1 MITNLKFI
9 IISINKVWLNL
20 KLQTQLI
27 LTAGAVISFSI
38 GSFMS
43 WTILEIQ
50 DANSINDRRIVRD
63 VSSLIGA
70 NVVSLINEKTQEGIL
85 PFFDRFY
92 QNSPTIRYII
102 FFSQPNNVYYGL
114 PFSYKDASDYKLLPN
129 IAQDRV
135 KTSLLYSSKTLQNQS
150 IKS

>member
-50 DANSINDRRIVRD
+50 DANSINDRRIVL
-63 VSSLIGA
+63 SLIH
-70 NVVSLINEKTQEGIL
+70 I
-85 PFFDRFY
+85 
-92 QNSPTIRYII
+92 
-102 FFSQPNNVYYGL
+102 
-114 PFSYKDASDYKLLPN
+114 
-129 IAQDRV
+129 
-135 KTSLLYSSKTLQNQS
+135 
-150 IKS
+150 